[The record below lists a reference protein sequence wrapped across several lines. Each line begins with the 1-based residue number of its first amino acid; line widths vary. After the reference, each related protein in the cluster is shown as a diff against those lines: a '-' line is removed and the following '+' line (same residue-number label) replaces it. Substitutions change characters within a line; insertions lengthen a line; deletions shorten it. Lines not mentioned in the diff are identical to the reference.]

1 MNDSLHAAGVQGSL
15 AKAYIALLDCESTT
29 PTELSKTIDESRSN
43 TYKLLD
49 DLVSRGLAR
58 RFDVNKKLN
67 YQAESPAHLLTL
79 ARERKDDIESQELRL
94 KSTIPSLLKTYY
106 TNHEQPGVRFYQGKE
121 GIKEIFEEQIESG
134 KPIQFLKTRADIEFF
149 GFKFMHE
156 VRHLAPKA
164 GIQRYA
170 FTPDAPETPKEIEES
185 DKKMLLE
192 RTWYKPEDYTAPVE
206 WSVFGNKVALISF
219 GKEAMGMIIE
229 SKQIAESLRQ
239 MFKMMDDGLKRMP
252 NYKDMPSR
260 GEYID
265 AESFIAKHKN
275 TIPKIN
281 NN

>member
-1 MNDSLHAAGVQGSL
+1 
-15 AKAYIALLDCESTT
+15 
-29 PTELSKTIDESRSN
+29 
-43 TYKLLD
+43 
-49 DLVSRGLAR
+49 
-58 RFDVNKKLN
+58 
-67 YQAESPAHLLTL
+67 
-79 ARERKDDIESQELRL
+79 
-94 KSTIPSLLKTYY
+94 
-106 TNHEQPGVRFYQGKE
+106 
-121 GIKEIFEEQIESG
+121 
-134 KPIQFLKTRADIEFF
+134 
-149 GFKFMHE
+149 MHE